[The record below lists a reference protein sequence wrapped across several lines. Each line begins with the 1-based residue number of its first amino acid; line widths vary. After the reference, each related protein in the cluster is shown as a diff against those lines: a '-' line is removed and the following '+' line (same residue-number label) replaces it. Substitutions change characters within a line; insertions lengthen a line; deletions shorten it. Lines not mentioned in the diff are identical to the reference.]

1 MLTLVIANKNYSSW
15 SLRPW
20 LAMTEAGIP
29 FAEHMVKFDSAEWE
43 SDIGRLSP
51 TGLVPVLW
59 EETPG
64 DGFCTF
70 DTIAILER
78 LHELHPDKAVWPK
91 DACARSRARSLAATF
106 HSGFQALRSAM
117 PMNIRSSHPGKGMSD
132 AVRAEIDRLL
142 ALWQQTKAEFGRD
155 GRFLFGDYT
164 AADAYFAPV
173 ASRFETYAVRLDND
187 AREYQQALLQ
197 TQGMKAWTKAALKET
212 EFVAEDEPYHNRT
225 VDSSN
230 A

>member
-1 MLTLVIANKNYSSW
+1 
-15 SLRPW
+15 
-20 LAMTEAGIP
+20 MTEAGIP
-29 FAEHMVKFDSAEWE
+29 FTEHMVKFDSAEWE
-43 SDIGRLSP
+43 SEIGRLSP

-59 EETPG
+59 EGTPG

-91 DACARSRARSLAATF
+91 DARARSRARSLAATF

-132 AVRAEIDRLL
+132 AVRAEIDRLS
-142 ALWQQTKAEFGRD
+142 ALWRKTRSEFGRD

-173 ASRFETYAVRLDND
+173 ASRFKTYAVRLDDD

-197 TQGMKAWTKAALKET
+197 TPGMKAWTKAVSKET
-212 EFVAEDEPYHNRT
+212 EFVAEDEPY
-225 VDSSN
+225 
-230 A
+230 AEPPA

>member
-1 MLTLVIANKNYSSW
+1 MLTLIIANKNYSSW

-29 FAEHMVKFDSAEWE
+29 FTEHMIRFDSAEWE
-43 SDIGRLSP
+43 SEIDHLSP

-59 EETPG
+59 EGKPG

-91 DACARSRARSLAATF
+91 DAHARSRARSLAATF
-106 HSGFQALRSAM
+106 HSGFQALRGAM
-117 PMNIRSSHPGKGMSD
+117 PMNIRGSHPGKGMSA
-132 AVRAEIDRLL
+132 AVRVEIDRLS
-142 ALWQQTKAEFGRD
+142 ALWRTTRSEFGRN

-173 ASRFETYAVRLDND
+173 ASRFKTYAVRLDDD

-197 TQGMKAWTKAALKET
+197 TPGMKAWTEAALKET
-212 EFVAEDEPYHNRT
+212 EFVAEDEPY
-225 VDSSN
+225 
-230 A
+230 AEPPA